1 MVTECMMPDWL
12 LDHGR
17 KTRKNICGME
27 VGVFKYRLHI
37 RPFVSGLIFLGMIM
51 TSSYV
56 KNVLIFRNSVLMYL
70 EVKGHA
76 VFKVQMVQ

>member
-12 LDHGR
+12 LDQGR

-37 RPFVSGLIFLGMIM
+37 RPFVSGLIFLGMIRKRG
-51 TSSYV
+51 TV
-56 KNVLIFRNSVLMYL
+56 REI
-70 EVKGHA
+70 
-76 VFKVQMVQ
+76 